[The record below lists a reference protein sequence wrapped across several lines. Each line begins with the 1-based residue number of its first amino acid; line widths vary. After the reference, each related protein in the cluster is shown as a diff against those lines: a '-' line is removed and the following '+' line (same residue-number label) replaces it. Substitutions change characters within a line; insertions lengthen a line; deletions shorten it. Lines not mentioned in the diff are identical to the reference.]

1 MSTDLEIAREGRVLR
16 ITLNREKKRN
26 ALSIEMCNALASAV
40 DDAASD
46 ASIGAVLIAAKG
58 DVFCA
63 GMDLDEVMTEGAAGA
78 TAAAHERVFTL
89 GTRGRKPIVA
99 AVNGPTLGGGV
110 GLVAN
115 CHIAIAAQGSSFGLT
130 EIRIGMWPFFI
141 WRSVALAMGERRA
154 AALALTGR
162 IFSANEALQFGLIH
176 EIAPAFE
183 VDDRATATAIHLSEL
198 SPDAIAAGLEFITQS
213 RAADATAQKQ
223 LAARFRAEAF
233 RSGDLHEGITA
244 FKEKRKPLWTK

>member
-1 MSTDLEIAREGRVLR
+1 MSADLEIAREDRVLR

-26 ALSIEMCNALASAV
+26 ALSVEMCNALASAIE
-40 DDAASD
+40 DTAAD

-63 GMDLDEVMTEGAAGA
+63 GMDLDEVMMEGAAEA

-89 GTRGRKPIVA
+89 GARTRKPIVA

-115 CHIAIAAQGSSFGLT
+115 CHIAVAAQGSSFGLT

-141 WRSVALAMGERRA
+141 WRSVAVAMGERRA
-154 AALALTGR
+154 TALALTGR

-198 SPDAIAAGLEFITQS
+198 APAAIAAGLDFITQCHT
-213 RAADATAQKQ
+213 ADPATQGH
-223 LAARFRAEAF
+223 LARRFRSAAF
-233 RSGDLHEGITA
+233 RSGDLQEGITA
-244 FKEKRKPLWTK
+244 FKEKRKPLWPK